1 MKNVTATKTD
11 RADATGQAGMQGG
24 AISVAYEFKLPD
36 IGEGIAEG
44 EITRWRVQ
52 EGQTVK
58 ENDPFVE
65 VMTDKAT
72 VEIPAPVTGVVKA
85 LKFPSG
91 ATVPVGTVIAV
102 FERTGGSAAQSAAG
116 APQHAAAAKAPSAPM
131 HAPVSAASHALA
143 SAVATARS
151 DGGNGATLVGGR
163 VLAAPAVRRRAR
175 ELGVDLKSVAGSGP
189 AGRVSHSDLERFVQ
203 SRAVA
208 PVTGGTTR
216 AGAPAAAPTRPLG
229 PVPAPTPSAASEE
242 RLPLRGIRKRIAER
256 MAKSKRTAAH
266 FTYVDE
272 VDATALVETRE
283 ALKADAA
290 AQGVKLTYLPFIVQA
305 TVAALKRFPT
315 LNATLDDESQEIVVK
330 KYWHVGFACDTEQ
343 GLVVPVIRDADRRSL
358 LNLAAAIQDL
368 SGRAREGRLNLD
380 EVTGSTFTITNAG
393 NIGGILATPVINH
406 PEVAILGVHKIA
418 DRAVVR
424 GGAIVIRKMMNLSIS
439 IDHRV
444 VDGAEGARFM
454 NAVLELLEEP
464 RRLLLGSL

>member
-1 MKNVTATKTD
+1 M
-11 RADATGQAGMQGG
+11 
-24 AISVAYEFKLPD
+24 AYEFKLPD

-44 EITRWRVQ
+44 EITRWRVT
-52 EGQTVK
+52 EGQSVQ

-72 VEIPAPVTGVVKA
+72 VEITAPATGVVRSIKA
-85 LKFPSG
+85 AAG
-91 ATVPVGTVIAV
+91 TTVPVGAVIAV
-102 FERTGGSAAQSAAG
+102 IERAGGGAASAEAPKASAEAPRTSAEAPKAAAASKPGTGTRGAAAG
-116 APQHAAAAKAPSAPM
+116 APAPQPAPEKPPHPAKAD
-131 HAPVSAASHALA
+131 SAAPAEKA
-143 SAVATARS
+143 PPAA
-151 DGGNGATLVGGR
+151 GNGSTLPGGR

-175 ELGVDLKSVAGSGP
+175 ELGVELGSVTGSGP
-189 AGRVSHSDLERFVQ
+189 AGRVSQADLEQFVQ

-208 PVTGGTTR
+208 PSAGGAR
-216 AGAPAAAPTRPLG
+216 AAAPSAAPARPPG
-229 PVPAPTPSAASEE
+229 PVAAPAPSSATEE
-242 RLPLRGIRKRIAER
+242 RIPLRGIRKRVAER

-272 VDATALVETRE
+272 VDVTRLVETRE
-283 ALKADAA
+283 ALKAAA
-290 AQGVKLTYLPFIVQA
+290 AEQGVKLTYMPFIVQA
-305 TVAALKRFPT
+305 TVAALKRFPA
-315 LNATLDDESQEIVVK
+315 LNASLDDEKQEIVVK
-330 KYWHVGFACDTEQ
+330 RVWHVGFACDTEQ
-343 GLVVPVIRDADRRSL
+343 GLVVPVVKDADRRSL

-368 SGRAREGRLNLD
+368 AARAREGRLALD

-424 GGAIVIRKMMNLSIS
+424 DGAIVVRKMMNLSVS

-444 VDGAEGARFM
+444 VDGADGARFM
-454 NAVLELLEEP
+454 NAVIELLEEP